1 MLFARVEFDAQTRT
15 LRGVIAALGRDTPQ
29 DVSQQMGFLEY
40 LSVGAAP
47 APAALEVFPG
57 NAERWSDAGAWATG
71 QPGTGDAVTI
81 APGRTLVIDQDID
94 IGSMTIHG

>member
-1 MLFARVEFDAQTRT
+1 
-15 LRGVIAALGRDTPQ
+15 
-29 DVSQQMGFLEY
+29 MGFLEY

-81 APGRTLVIDQDID
+81 EAAMTAVGVSVQSVRAKAQPVFPERLLVPSFQPDRRPRTAIP
-94 IGSMTIHG
+94 